1 MNLPAQSQRTIN
13 TQAIEIAIRLGVI
26 FVIVMSCFNILTPF
40 ISLIMW
46 GAIIAVSIYRPVMKL
61 SEKLGGRKKLTVTM
75 VAIVGIAVILVPVVS
90 LSTSM
95 VNSATTLGHGLS
107 SGDITIPPPSEKV
120 QEWPLVGEKVY
131 SLWLQSSENIVEVAE
146 KNRELLA
153 SLGKKVLGIAA
164 NVGTGVLQF
173 VVSLII
179 AAVFLVNADSSN
191 ATTRRLANRLAGD
204 NGDHMVS
211 LTTATVRSVAM
222 GVLGIAVIQALLAG
236 IGMAL
241 ADVPAAGLLA
251 IVILVLAIAQ
261 LPPLLVLLPVIFYV
275 FSEQSTGVA
284 VVFMIW
290 SIVVSFSD
298 AVLKPILL
306 GRGVDA
312 PMLVILL
319 GAIGGMIMSGIV
331 GLFVGAVVLALGY
344 KLFQA
349 WLEKADPLAE
359 SMGEKAIAGA
369 TAHDSGDG

>member
-46 GAIIAVSIYRPVMKL
+46 GAIIAVSIYTPVMKL

-153 SLGKKVLGIAA
+153 SLGKKVLGICSKCWHRCVAICRFPDHRCGIPGQRRQLQCHHPA
-164 NVGTGVLQF
+164 TGQP
-173 VVSLII
+173 S
-179 AAVFLVNADSSN
+179 
-191 ATTRRLANRLAGD
+191 RR
-204 NGDHMVS
+204 
-211 LTTATVRSVAM
+211 
-222 GVLGIAVIQALLAG
+222 
-236 IGMAL
+236 
-241 ADVPAAGLLA
+241 
-251 IVILVLAIAQ
+251 
-261 LPPLLVLLPVIFYV
+261 
-275 FSEQSTGVA
+275 
-284 VVFMIW
+284 
-290 SIVVSFSD
+290 
-298 AVLKPILL
+298 
-306 GRGVDA
+306 
-312 PMLVILL
+312 
-319 GAIGGMIMSGIV
+319 
-331 GLFVGAVVLALGY
+331 
-344 KLFQA
+344 
-349 WLEKADPLAE
+349 
-359 SMGEKAIAGA
+359 
-369 TAHDSGDG
+369 